1 VRLAKDLGPGH
12 VIVTILTD
20 YGTRYQ
26 STLFN
31 PSFLRARN
39 LPVPAWLER
48 QSTIRPLVES
58 VMSAPVNGAGAH
70 TGSTD

>member
-1 VRLAKDLGPGH
+1 VAGAVRLAKDLGSGH

-31 PSFLRARN
+31 PAFLRTKN
-39 LPVPAWLER
+39 LPVPAWLEPR
-48 QSTIRPLVES
+48 STIKPLVES
-58 VMSAPVNGAGAH
+58 VMAVG
-70 TGSTD
+70 